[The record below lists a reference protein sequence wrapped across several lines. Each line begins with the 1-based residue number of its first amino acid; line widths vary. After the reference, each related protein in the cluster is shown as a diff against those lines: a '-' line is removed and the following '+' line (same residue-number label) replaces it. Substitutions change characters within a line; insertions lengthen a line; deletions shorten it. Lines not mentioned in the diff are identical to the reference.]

1 MKFVTMLVVF
11 AALCGN
17 AAAQTQTGSDA
28 NVDISSL
35 LRNGDAAEDQTPAAL
50 PTVEQCLADLEACR
64 QDIGAQTA
72 SAMDLLIQLAERQGY
87 ASVDDMLA
95 ADCRSRRGTWQGGQN
110 GQGGQCLCAEPNH
123 WFGTEAHP
131 ETCCVPSTHRYEN
144 QMHDC
149 IDSGGNWSCRGG
161 CRCPMGTH
169 LLDGEC
175 TGDAATREEVDRLRN
190 RIPELEAEVSR
201 LQGELE
207 AAQTRGDDLADR
219 IAELERQLAAVNGEL
234 DNLRDLLALRET
246 QLRDALGQVPPA
258 PPSPSTP
265 APPAPL
271 PGTAA
276 AVAEAAGGTGHP
288 GPLAPTPPPPEEGEE
303 EGHFCNTSVGGVL
316 LCYVLPVLAAGGL
329 ATGIACATGAC
340 TPNEARVNWY
350 NR

>member
-1 MKFVTMLVVF
+1 MKFVTMFVVF
-11 AALCGN
+11 AVLCGN
-17 AAAQTQTGSDA
+17 AAAQDDVSMT
-28 NVDISSL
+28 
-35 LRNGDAAEDQTPAAL
+35 EDQTPAAL

-95 ADCRSRRGTWQGGQN
+95 ADCRSRRGTWSGSGES
-110 GQGGQCLCAEPNH
+110 GQCLCAEPNH
-123 WFGTEAHP
+123 WFGTEMHP
-131 ETCCVPSTHRYEN
+131 ETCCVPSTRRYEN
-144 QMHDC
+144 QMHSC
-149 IDSGGNWSCRGG
+149 LDSGGNFSCRGG
-161 CRCPMGTH
+161 CRCPMGTQ

-175 TGDAATREEVDRLRN
+175 TGEAATREEVDRLRN
-190 RIPELEAEVSR
+190 RIPELEQQIAAMQAE
-201 LQGELE
+201 LD
-207 AAQTRGDDLADR
+207 AARTQNDGQADQIDDLESQLDAARRALD
-219 IAELERQLAAVNGEL
+219 ELRT
-234 DNLRDLLALRET
+234 LLALREQ
-246 QLRDALGQVPPA
+246 QLRDTLGRVPPA
-258 PPSPSTP
+258 PTPTAP
-265 APPAPL
+265 APF